1 MKSKQEMMD
10 HFDCDD
16 VGDLKEYVG
25 RKVEYNQKEKQI

>member
-1 MKSKQEMMD
+1 MKSKQEMID

-25 RKVEYNQKEKQI
+25 CKVDDNQKEKQI